1 MPSSS
6 RLSRELL
13 TTGAVFYYRDFEG
26 HTETKDRY
34 FIVVGANEGTCLH
47 ILPEVF
53 NETQFFCFTTSTSER
68 LIYSPSLASQ
78 ATPII
83 PKGSECFRKPCVV
96 DCTELVAF
104 DDIQISSY
112 LNSRRVTL
120 EGTLSGER
128 LRWIARTVKKSAV
141 LNERERRV
149 VQDALAEYWE
159 RDAEPTGE

>member
-34 FIVVGANEGTCLH
+34 FIVVGA
-47 ILPEVF
+47 

-128 LRWIARTVKKSAV
+128 VRWIARTVKKSAV
-141 LNERERRV
+141 LNERELRV